1 MNKKELKKRAKKIKN
16 IKKKRLENK
25 VFMKLGAKL
34 RAYLFTGILV
44 TAPVA
49 ITFYLA
55 YKLILWV
62 DVFVTK
68 ILPPQYNFVNYMPM
82 TIPGFGLVILI
93 GFLMLVGMFAAG
105 FLGRFFIRL
114 GEWFV
119 AKMPLISSIYSL
131 LKQIFET
138 VFSSKTQAFKKVVML
153 EYPRK
158 GIWILGLVS
167 ADLQGEIEDKLPD
180 EMQVYKET
188 PLDMEHPA
196 YGVDRKKLRTPWERD
211 YFTIE
216 NGNIKL
222 ISGRP
227 DKTEFDGVKVEYPKG
242 TKEICLFVEKNRDS
256 LIPMNEEL
264 FIKDYKLCQHRNNLM
279 GELMGM
285 DMTIEDFRERMD
297 NPPSPQD
304 KKTMNRLWN
313 ERQKIVKQ
321 ICKLDKKENMLL
333 SGKIKKK
340 NERER

>member
-1 MNKKELKKRAKKIKN
+1 MNKKELKKRAKKIKT

-55 YKLILWV
+55 YKFILWV

-68 ILPPQYNFVNYMPM
+68 IVPPQYNFVNYLPM
-82 TIPGFGLVILI
+82 TIPGFGLIILI

-119 AKMPLISSIYSL
+119 AKMPLISSVYSL

-167 ADLQGEIEDKLPD
+167 ADLQGEIEEKLPD
-180 EMQVYKET
+180 EMVNVFIPTT
-188 PLDMEHPA
+188 PNPTSGFLIFVP
-196 YGVDRKKLRTPWERD
+196 RKD
-211 YFTIE
+211 VIE
-216 NGNIKL
+216 
-222 ISGRP
+222 
-227 DKTEFDGVKVEYPKG
+227 
-242 TKEICLFVEKNRDS
+242 
-256 LIPMNEEL
+256 
-264 FIKDYKLCQHRNNLM
+264 
-279 GELMGM
+279 M
-285 DMTIEDFRERMD
+285 DMSVEDAIKF
-297 NPPSPQD
+297 
-304 KKTMNRLWN
+304 
-313 ERQKIVKQ
+313 IV
-321 ICKLDKKENMLL
+321 
-333 SGKIKKK
+333 SGGLVEPKD
-340 NERER
+340 E